1 MHEWSVAAYQITKR
15 QLAWISILRVSS
27 KFALIPI
34 VGMKM
39 TKRHLACILAAVI
52 ALAGCA
58 MSGPS
63 KVGGNKVPVNLTYPP
78 PPDEP
83 RFYFER
89 SIHSSSDVKPD
100 TDTDALRRA
109 LTGER
114 VFGIGLSKPYSVA
127 VNHGRLFVGDTVHHD
142 VKVFDFPEQKF
153 FQIGEDEDEHG
164 NGKLETPLGIDVD
177 KQGTL
182 YVFDGKLK
190 QIVVYNRDG
199 KFLRYIG
206 VPDDFVK
213 PAGIAVTPDGTRIYA
228 VDIGGS
234 SSNQHKVLVFDAK
247 SGAHLF
253 DIGKRGTGNGEFNLP
268 RDTVVAPDGSVYVVD
283 GGNFRVEKFTA
294 DGKYIS
300 QFGSIGRQ
308 LGEFSRPKEAAV
320 DKDGNVYVI
329 DAAFGNFQIFNSK
342 GQLLLSIGNRSN
354 TDGPAKFSLPSSIA
368 VDDDG
373 RVYVVDQYF
382 RKVDVFRPAA
392 LAEEDG
398 YIGKNAIEKNQQAG
412 SSQVPAESGANQS
425 PAGPGAD
432 EEIDPSK

>member
-1 MHEWSVAAYQITKR
+1 
-15 QLAWISILRVSS
+15 
-27 KFALIPI
+27 
-34 VGMKM
+34 MKM
-39 TKRHLACILAAVI
+39 TKRPLLFIIFAAVI
-52 ALAGCA
+52 ALGGCT

-63 KVGGNKVPVNLTYPP
+63 KEATKKVPDNLTFPP

-89 SIHSSSDVKPD
+89 SIHSSSDVNPD
-100 TDTDALRRA
+100 TDTDKLRRA

-114 VFGIGLSKPYSVA
+114 VFGEGLSKPYSIA
-127 VNHGRLFVGDTVHHD
+127 VNHGRVFVGDTVHHD
-142 VKVFDFPEQKF
+142 VKAFDFPERKF
-153 FQIGEDEDEHG
+153 IHIGEDEDENG
-164 NGKLETPLGIDVD
+164 QGKLEMPLGIDVD

-199 KFLRYIG
+199 KFQRYIG
-206 VPDDFVK
+206 TPDEFAK
-213 PAGIAVTPDGTRIYA
+213 PAGIAVTPDGTRVYA

-234 SSNQHKVLVFDAK
+234 SSNEHKVLVFDAK

-268 RDTVVAPDGSVYVVD
+268 RDAVVAPDGSLYVVD
-283 GGNFRVEKFTA
+283 GGNFRVQKFTA
-294 DGKYIS
+294 DGKFIS
-300 QFGSIGRQ
+300 AFGSIGRQ

-329 DAAFGNFQIFNSK
+329 DAAFGNFQIFNPQ
-342 GQLLLSIGNRSN
+342 GQLLLAIGGRSN
-354 TDGPAKFSLPSSIA
+354 SDGPAKFALPSSIA

-398 YIGKNAIEKNQQAG
+398 YIGKNAIDKNKTSAGDQA
-412 SSQVPAESGANQS
+412 PAVGDHAPTE
-425 PAGPGAD
+425 PGKD
-432 EEIDPSK
+432 QEVDPSK

>member
-1 MHEWSVAAYQITKR
+1 
-15 QLAWISILRVSS
+15 
-27 KFALIPI
+27 
-34 VGMKM
+34 M
-39 TKRHLACILAAVI
+39 TKRPLVYFFAAVI
-52 ALAGCA
+52 ALVGCT
-58 MSGPS
+58 MSGPG
-63 KVGGNKVPVNLTYPP
+63 KVAGKKVPDNLTFPP

-89 SIHSSSDVKPD
+89 SVHSSSDVKPD

-114 VFGIGLSKPYSVA
+114 VFGIGITKPYSVA
-127 VNHGRLFVGDTVHHD
+127 VNHGRLFVGDTVHRD
-142 VKVFDFPEQKF
+142 VKVFDFPERKF
-153 FQIGEDEDEHG
+153 FQIGEDEDEQG
-164 NGKLETPLGIDVD
+164 NGKLELPLGIDVD
-177 KQGTL
+177 KQGNL

-190 QIVVYNRDG
+190 QILVYNRDG

-206 VPDDFVK
+206 NPDDFVK
-213 PAGIAVTPDGTRIYA
+213 PAGIAVNPEGTRIYA

-234 SSNQHKVLVFDAK
+234 SSDQHKVLVYDAK

-253 DIGKRGTGNGEFNLP
+253 DIGKRGIGDGEFNLP
-268 RDTVVAPDGSVYVVD
+268 RDATIAPDGSVYVVD
-283 GGNFRVEKFTA
+283 GGNFRVEKFSA
-294 DGKYIS
+294 DGKFIS
-300 QFGSIGRQ
+300 TFGSIGRQ
-308 LGEFSRPKEAAV
+308 MGQFSRPKEAAV
-320 DKDGNVYVI
+320 DKDGNVYVV

-342 GQLLLSIGNRSN
+342 GELLLAIGNRSN

-382 RKVDVFRPAA
+382 RKVDIFRPAA

-398 YIGKNAIEKNQQAG
+398 YIGKNAIDKYQKTEGEG
-412 SSQVPAESGANQS
+412 SPATDKVAPAKPAKVEAPAE
-425 PAGPGAD
+425 PGKD

>member
-1 MHEWSVAAYQITKR
+1 
-15 QLAWISILRVSS
+15 
-27 KFALIPI
+27 
-34 VGMKM
+34 
-39 TKRHLACILAAVI
+39 
-52 ALAGCA
+52 

-63 KVGGNKVPVNLTYPP
+63 KEATKKVPDNLTFPP

-114 VFGIGLSKPYSVA
+114 IVGIGLTKPYSIA
-127 VNHGRLFVGDTVHHD
+127 VNHGRVFVGDTVHHD
-142 VKVFDFPEQKF
+142 VKAFDFPERKF

-164 NGKLETPLGIDVD
+164 NGKLELPLGIDVD
-177 KQGTL
+177 KQGNL
-182 YVFDGKLK
+182 FVFDGKLK
-190 QIVVYNRDG
+190 QILVYNRDG
-199 KFLRYIG
+199 KFQRYIG
-206 VPDDFVK
+206 FPDDFVK
-213 PAGIAVTPDGTRIYA
+213 PAGIAVNPEGTRIYA

-234 SSNQHKVLVFDAK
+234 SSDQHKVMVYDAK

-253 DIGKRGTGNGEFNLP
+253 DIGKRGTADGEFNLP
-268 RDTVVAPDGSVYVVD
+268 RDAVVAPDGSIYVVD
-283 GGNFRVEKFTA
+283 GGNFRVEKFSA
-294 DGKYIS
+294 DGKFIS
-300 QFGSIGRQ
+300 TFGSIGRQ
-308 LGEFSRPKEAAV
+308 MGQFSRPKEAAV
-320 DKDGNVYVI
+320 DKDGNVYVV

-342 GQLLLSIGNRSN
+342 GQLLLAIGNRSN

-382 RKVDVFRPAA
+382 RKVDVFRPAS

-398 YIGKNAIEKNQQAG
+398 YIGTNAIEKNSKTEDG
-412 SSQVPAESGANQS
+412 ETPAADMKAPVEPGKDDV
-425 PAGPGAD
+425 PAGPGKD

>member
-1 MHEWSVAAYQITKR
+1 
-15 QLAWISILRVSS
+15 
-27 KFALIPI
+27 
-34 VGMKM
+34 M
-39 TKRHLACILAAVI
+39 TKQPLVLIFAAVI
-52 ALAGCA
+52 ALVGCT

-63 KVGGNKVPVNLTYPP
+63 KEAGKKVPDNLTFPP

-127 VNHGRLFVGDTVHHD
+127 VNHGMLFVGDTVHHD
-142 VKVFDFPEQKF
+142 VKAFDFPERKF
-153 FQIGEDEDEHG
+153 IQIGEDEDEHG
-164 NGKLETPLGIDVD
+164 NGKLELPLGIDTD
-177 KQGTL
+177 KQGNL

-190 QIVVYNRDG
+190 QILVYNREG
-199 KFLRYIG
+199 KFQRYIG
-206 VPDDFVK
+206 TPEEFVK
-213 PAGIAVTPDGTRIYA
+213 PAGIGVNREGTRIYA

-234 SSNQHKVLVFDAK
+234 SSNQHKVLVFDAI

-268 RDTVVAPDGSVYVVD
+268 RDVAVASDGSIYVVD
-283 GGNFRVEKFTA
+283 GGNFRIQKFSA
-294 DGKYIS
+294 DGKFIS
-300 QFGSIGRQ
+300 TFGSIGRQ
-308 LGEFSRPKEAAV
+308 LGQFSRPKEAAV
-320 DKDGNVYVI
+320 DKDGNVYVV
-329 DAAFGNFQIFNSK
+329 DAAFGNFQIFNSN
-342 GQLLLSIGNRSN
+342 GQLLLDIGNRSN

-382 RKVDVFRPAA
+382 RKVDVFRPAT
-392 LAEEDG
+392 LSEEDG
-398 YIGKNAIEKNQQAG
+398 YIGTKAIEKSGGNQA
-412 SSQVPAESGANQS
+412 PATAEKAPTESGKDQS
-425 PAGPGAD
+425 PNGPGAD
-432 EEIDPSK
+432 QEIDPSK

>member
-1 MHEWSVAAYQITKR
+1 MDFNFAC
-15 QLAWISILRVSS
+15 ILKICVNPY
-27 KFALIPI
+27 L
-34 VGMKM
+34 GMKM
-39 TKRHLACILAAVI
+39 TKQPLVYIFAAVI

-63 KVGGNKVPVNLTYPP
+63 KEAGKKVADNLTFPP

-142 VKVFDFPEQKF
+142 VKAFDFPERKF
-153 FQIGEDEDEHG
+153 FQIGEDEDENG
-164 NGKLETPLGIDVD
+164 QGKLEMPLGIDVD

-190 QIVVYNRDG
+190 QILVYNRDG

-206 VPDDFVK
+206 NPDEFVK
-213 PAGIAVTPDGTRIYA
+213 PAGVAVNPEGTRVYA

-234 SSNQHKVLVFDAK
+234 SSNQHKVFVFDAK

-253 DIGKRGTGNGEFNLP
+253 DIGKRGIGDGEFNLP
-268 RDTVVAPDGSVYVVD
+268 RDTVVAPDGSLYVVD
-283 GGNFRVEKFTA
+283 GGNFRVEKFTP
-294 DGKYIS
+294 DGKFIS
-300 QFGSIGRQ
+300 KFGAIGRQ
-308 LGEFSRPKEAAV
+308 LGQFSRPKEAAV

-342 GQLLLSIGNRSN
+342 GELLLSVGNRSN

-398 YIGKNAIEKNQQAG
+398 YIGKNAIEKYQQTEGNQAPAKAG
-412 SSQVPAESGANQS
+412 ADQS

>member
-1 MHEWSVAAYQITKR
+1 
-15 QLAWISILRVSS
+15 
-27 KFALIPI
+27 
-34 VGMKM
+34 M
-39 TKRHLACILAAVI
+39 TKQPFVLIFVAVI
-52 ALAGCA
+52 ALVGCT

-63 KVGGNKVPVNLTYPP
+63 REQGKKVPDNLTFPP

-114 VFGIGLSKPYSVA
+114 VFGIGLTKPYSIA
-127 VNHGRLFVGDTVHHD
+127 VNHGRVFVGDTVHHD
-142 VKVFDFPEQKF
+142 VKVFEFPERKF
-153 FQIGEDEDEHG
+153 IQIGEDEDEHG
-164 NGKLETPLGIDVD
+164 NGKLELPLGIDVD
-177 KQGTL
+177 KQGDL

-206 VPDDFVK
+206 TPDEFVK
-213 PAGIAVTPDGTRIYA
+213 PAGIAVNREGTRIYA

-253 DIGKRGTGNGEFNLP
+253 DFGKRGTGDGEFNLP
-268 RDTVVAPDGSVYVVD
+268 RDAAVAPDGSVYVVD
-283 GGNFRVEKFTA
+283 GGNFRVQKFTA
-294 DGKYIS
+294 DGKFIS
-300 QFGSIGRQ
+300 TFGSIGRQ
-308 LGEFSRPKEAAV
+308 LGQFSRPKEAAV
-320 DKDGNVYVI
+320 DKDGNVYVV
-329 DAAFGNFQIFNSK
+329 DAAFGNFQIFNDK
-342 GQLLLSIGNRSN
+342 GQLLLPIGSRSN

-382 RKVDVFRPAA
+382 RKVDVFRPAG

-398 YIGKNAIEKNQQAG
+398 YIGENAIEKSGDNQEPAIGEQA
-412 SSQVPAESGANQS
+412 PAEPGKDQAPN
-425 PAGPGAD
+425 GPGPD
-432 EEIDPSK
+432 QEIDPSK

>member
-1 MHEWSVAAYQITKR
+1 
-15 QLAWISILRVSS
+15 
-27 KFALIPI
+27 
-34 VGMKM
+34 MKM
-39 TKRHLACILAAVI
+39 TKRPLVYFFAAVI
-52 ALAGCA
+52 ALVGCT
-58 MSGPS
+58 MSGPG
-63 KVGGNKVPVNLTYPP
+63 KVAGKKVPDNLTFPP

-89 SIHSSSDVKPD
+89 SVHSSSDVKPD

-114 VFGIGLSKPYSVA
+114 VFGIGITKPYSVA
-127 VNHGRLFVGDTVHHD
+127 VNHGRLFVGDTVHRD
-142 VKVFDFPEQKF
+142 VKVFDFPERKF
-153 FQIGEDEDEHG
+153 FQIGEDEDEQG
-164 NGKLETPLGIDVD
+164 NGKLELPLGIDVD
-177 KQGTL
+177 KQGNL

-190 QIVVYNRDG
+190 QILVYNRDG

-206 VPDDFVK
+206 NPDDFVK
-213 PAGIAVTPDGTRIYA
+213 PAGIAVNPEGTRIYA

-234 SSNQHKVLVFDAK
+234 SSDQHKVLVYDAK

-253 DIGKRGTGNGEFNLP
+253 DIGKRGIGDGEFNLP
-268 RDTVVAPDGSVYVVD
+268 RDATIAPDGSVYVVD
-283 GGNFRVEKFTA
+283 GGNFRVEKFSA
-294 DGKYIS
+294 DGKFIS
-300 QFGSIGRQ
+300 TFGSIGRQ
-308 LGEFSRPKEAAV
+308 MGQFSRPKEAAV
-320 DKDGNVYVI
+320 DKDGNVYVV

-342 GQLLLSIGNRSN
+342 GELLLAIGNRSN

-382 RKVDVFRPAA
+382 RKVDIFRPAA

-398 YIGKNAIEKNQQAG
+398 YIGKNAIDKYQKTEGEG
-412 SSQVPAESGANQS
+412 SPATDKVAPAKPAKVEAPAE
-425 PAGPGAD
+425 PGKD